1 MSTIT
6 SPNNDVGDR
15 DLCAWQQQ
23 GDEMTADLSGPTTTS
38 ETPSPEPRAVMR
50 DLYSLHETPENWTIY
65 RRPDL
70 TDPIFQELCASI
82 RETGIR
88 TPLEISRDHYVI
100 SGHRRLLAAR
110 HCGLDEAPCFIDDE
124 VVMAEL
130 DGPERIALLTERNRG
145 IRVKSDSE
153 LYLEAA
159 ASVDPAAAIR
169 RAQERKAQVLNKS
182 KTCGLTEVAIAGSI
196 ARTDPSGER
205 AEMLNAVLDI
215 LAELR
220 SRNFLPT
227 SGRSIHYK
235 LLQMKVRTSAR
246 KNGYIYGTRPGSA
259 SLLSKLLTD
268 ARSAGLIGHADL
280 DDGTRPTHQ
289 FTASGSLGNYIHAT
303 LGDLFTNYFFD
314 VHADQPNH
322 VEMLVEKNTIFPLL
336 YRHVA
341 YPMRVPIT
349 SLRGYGSFPAARDVA
364 ERFKRSGK
372 DKLVVIY
379 ASDLDPEGVNMPA
392 SWKKYLQHD
401 FGVAAQVYRAAVTPE
416 QVKKFHLPPDA
427 DVKLT
432 SSRAAGF
439 IGLHGDQCWELDSMP
454 EQVLIDEVSEA
465 VRTVLDVPALNRAF
479 VRENEADVK
488 LARLQA
494 AVTQFVTQQC
504 QETL

>member
-1 MSTIT
+1 MIATAMSESSSAGLVERRAIM
-6 SPNNDVGDR
+6 R
-15 DLCAWQQQ
+15 ELWL
-23 GDEMTADLSGPTTTS
+23 LS
-38 ETPSPEPRAVMR
+38 
-50 DLYSLHETPENWTIY
+50 ETPENWTIY
-65 RRPDL
+65 RRPDR
-70 TDPIFQELCASI
+70 TDPTFQDLCASI
-82 RETGIR
+82 RQSGIN
-88 TPLEISRDHYVI
+88 TPLEVSGDGYII
-100 SGHRRLLAAR
+100 SGHRRFIAAKE
-110 HCGLDEAPCFIDDE
+110 CDLSEVPCFIDHT
-124 VVMAEL
+124 VVMADL
-130 DGPERIALLTERNRG
+130 DTAERVALLIERNRG
-145 IRVKSDSE
+145 MRVKSDSE
-153 LYLEAA
+153 QYLEAA
-159 ASVDPAAAIR
+159 AKVDPAEAVR
-169 RAQERKAQVLNKS
+169 RVQARKAQVLNKS

-205 AEMLNAVLDI
+205 TEMLAAVLGI

-246 KNGYIYGTRPGSA
+246 KNSYIYGTRPGSA

-289 FTASGSLGNYIHAT
+289 FTPSGSLGSYIHT
-303 LGDLFTNYFFD
+303 SLGDLFMNYFSD

-341 YPMRVPIT
+341 HPLRVPIT

-364 ERFKRSGK
+364 QRFQRSGK
-372 DKLVVIY
+372 EKLVVIY

-392 SWKKYLQHD
+392 SWKKYLKHD
-401 FGVAAQVYRAAVTPE
+401 FGVEAQVYRAAVTPE
-416 QVKKFHLPPDA
+416 QVEKFDLPPDA

-432 SSRAAGF
+432 STRAQGF
-439 IGLHGDQCWELDSMP
+439 MERHGDQCWELDSMP

-465 VRTVLDVPALNRAF
+465 VRAVLDVAALERAF
-479 VRENEADVK
+479 AREKECDVK
-488 LARLQA
+488 LARIQA
-494 AVTQFVTQQC
+494 AVAQFVTEQFR
-504 QETL
+504 EAL